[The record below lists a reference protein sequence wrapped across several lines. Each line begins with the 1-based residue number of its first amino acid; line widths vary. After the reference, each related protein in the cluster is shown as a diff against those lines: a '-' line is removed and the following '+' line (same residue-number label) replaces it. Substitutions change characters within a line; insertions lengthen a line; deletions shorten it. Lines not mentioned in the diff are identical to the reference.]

1 MWTSTLRRFR
11 TPLALSLLIALTAF
25 AYNAQAQQFEVL
37 HYFTGGQ
44 DGGVPI
50 GALAVDRLGNLYGTA
65 RIGGIMPEGCGTGCG
80 TAFEMT
86 RNNSHYIF
94 NVIHQFGE
102 GNDGVAPYAG
112 VVIAGGSLYGT
123 TVNGG
128 GLGIGTVYALEL
140 PATLCK
146 TILCFW
152 RESVLH
158 SFQGSPNDG
167 FNPVSTPNFDRNGNL
182 YGTTLY
188 GGIDNE
194 GGTVYELVRSGNEWK
209 ETLLHAFIGGDDG
222 ALPAGGLIFDMAGNL
237 YGTTAGGGNGAGG
250 TVFELTPL
258 NGDWSESILY
268 SFNPNNGYGREPE
281 CTLVMD
287 QAGNLYGTTSG
298 GGANGTIFE
307 LTPSKGA
314 WSISLL
320 YGAPNFSAQAGL
332 TTDGAG
338 NFYGV
343 SSSGSAGGNAVGNGF
358 VFKLTSSHGV
368 WTLTDL
374 HDFSGSDGAEP
385 LGAVVL
391 DANGNLYGTTAGGG
405 QESCAGGCGVVW
417 EITTR

>member
-1 MWTSTLRRFR
+1 MKKFIAQVVLS
-11 TPLALSLLIALTAF
+11 LSLLVACT
-25 AYNAQAQQFEVL
+25 AQAQQFQVL

-44 DGGVPI
+44 DGGRPI
-50 GALAVDRLGNLYGTA
+50 GALAIDRPGNLYGTA
-65 RIGGIMPEGCGTGCG
+65 QIGGIMPEGCGTGCG

-86 RNNSHYIF
+86 HKNSHYIF

-102 GNDGVAPYAG
+102 GNDGVAPNAG
-112 VVIAGGSLYGT
+112 VVIGASGFLYGT
-123 TVNGG
+123 TVNG
-128 GLGIGTVYALEL
+128 GLGIGTVYALQL
-140 PATLCK
+140 PATPCK
-146 TILCFW
+146 SILCFW
-152 RESVLH
+152 PETVLH
-158 SFQGSPNDG
+158 AFQGSPNDG
-167 FNPVSTPNFDRNGNL
+167 FNPLSTPTLDRSGNL

-188 GGIDNE
+188 GGVDNE
-194 GGTVYELVRSGNEWK
+194 GGTAYELVRSGNEWS
-209 ETLLHAFIGGDDG
+209 ETLLHSFTGGNDG
-222 ALPAGGLIFDMAGNL
+222 DLPVGGLIFDMAGNL

-250 TVFELTPL
+250 TVFELTAS

-268 SFNPNNGYGREPE
+268 NFNSNNGYGTQPE

-307 LTPSKGA
+307 LTPSNGGG
-314 WSISLL
+314 SISLL

-332 TTDGAG
+332 TMDAAG

-343 SSSGSAGGNAVGNGF
+343 SANGSAGGNAGGNGF

-374 HDFSGSDGAEP
+374 HDFSGSDGANP

-391 DANGNLYGTTAGGG
+391 DTNGNLYGTTSGGG
-405 QESCAGGCGVVW
+405 QGSCVGGCGVVW
-417 EITTR
+417 EITP